1 MATTPPPLQFF
12 ATRPPGEVDAL
23 VAQPPPR
30 LDRAGVGF
38 RRGDVGT
45 IVLAELGTLFDA
57 VPAAAT
63 EDAPPGNPSAPVPI
77 PSKGVAY

>member
-1 MATTPPPLQFF
+1 MATPPFSSSSPPV
-12 ATRPPGEVDAL
+12 RPGGVDAL

-30 LDRAGVGF
+30 RDRAGVGF

-57 VPAAAT
+57 VPADAT